1 MLKAVLLGAAH
12 SVAFIMSRAANKS
25 DKVDLVGVY
34 DSNDQVAAAAAERLE
49 TARIP
54 SLEKAL
60 ACKPALALIGSAPP
74 ARMDLAERAL
84 AVGAAALV
92 DNPLVVTHEAMDRL
106 VEVQKRYAKPVITY
120 QPYRGD
126 PLVQAAKAAFD
137 AGRIGRLVRIF
148 ATAPHK
154 VRAARRPAWHW
165 TCAGNGGIVID
176 IGSHG
181 IDLACFFAADSPEW
195 ICSLQGN
202 WTQPDHPE
210 FQDFAQTQIR
220 FANGVLANLEADW
233 LATDSLG
240 TFGDAR
246 LWLQGTEGKIEVYK
260 GDEVWGKIWT
270 KDVAG
275 EPLDTSGYPGI
286 EEWNV
291 RLVEALAQG
300 EDCGIPQRDVWRT
313 TKASL
318 LAFDSA
324 RRKGGWPVSW
334 T

>member
-1 MLKAVLLGAAH
+1 MLKAVLFGAAH
-12 SVAFIMSRAANKS
+12 SVAFIMSRAAKKS
-25 DKVDLVGVY
+25 GKVELVGVY

-54 SLEKAL
+54 SLDEAL
-60 ACKPALALIGSAPP
+60 ACKPALALIGSDPP
-74 ARMDLAERAL
+74 ARVDLAERAL

-92 DNPLVVTHEAMDRL
+92 DNPLVVTHEAMDQL
-106 VEVQKRYAKPVITY
+106 VEAQKRYARPVITY

-126 PLVQAAKAAFD
+126 PLVLAAKAAFD
-137 AGRIGRLVRIF
+137 AGRIGRLVRVL

-154 VRAARRPAWHW
+154 ARASRRPAWHW
-165 TCAGNGGIVID
+165 TRAGNGGILID

-181 IDLACFFAADSPEW
+181 IDLACWLAADSPEW

-210 FQDFAQTQIR
+210 FQDFAQTQIS

-240 TFGDAR
+240 TFGDSR
-246 LWLQGTEGKIEVYK
+246 LWLQGTEGKIELYK
-260 GDEVWGKIWT
+260 GDQVWGRIWT

-275 EPLDTSGYPGI
+275 EPLDASGYPGI
-286 EEWNV
+286 EDWNV
-291 RLVEALAQG
+291 KLIEALAQG
-300 EDCGIPQRDVWRT
+300 QDCGIPQQEVWEATRV
-313 TKASL
+313 SL

-324 RRKGGWPVSW
+324 QKGGQPVAW